1 MVTMGKYQQSTTDE
15 DGERWTHGPETTHS
29 SHEHVLRRTAIPT
42 GLLLCRPRTGQAGD
56 QIKVLVLGE
65 LGPGAREAA

>member
-1 MVTMGKYQQSTTDE
+1 MERDRTTQT
-15 DGERWTHGPETTHS
+15 GGQHTS